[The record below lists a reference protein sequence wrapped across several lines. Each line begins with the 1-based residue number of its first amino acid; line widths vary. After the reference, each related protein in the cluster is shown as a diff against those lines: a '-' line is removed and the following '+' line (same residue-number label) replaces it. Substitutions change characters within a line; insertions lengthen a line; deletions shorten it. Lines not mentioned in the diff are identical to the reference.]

1 MDKFVSNL
9 STCKTKTLS
18 IGLTFIKMVL
28 VNFVI
33 SRMSSFTMLESVMTK
48 PRAPGAH
55 FFLVG
60 KVGNESFLGLFGR
73 KLWPIVNREV
83 FM

>member
-9 STCKTKTLS
+9 CTCKTKTLS
-18 IGLTFIKMVL
+18 IGLTFIKTVL
-28 VNFVI
+28 VNLVI
-33 SRMSSFTMLESVMTK
+33 YRMSRFRMLESVMTQ
-48 PRAPGAH
+48 PRALRAH

-60 KVGNESFLGLFGR
+60 NVGNESFLGLSGR
-73 KLWPIVNREV
+73 KLWPIVKREV